1 VTPDDGR
8 RVGARE
14 LGRRL
19 AAAWQVCW
27 RAGPWLSAGQL
38 AVALVTG
45 LLGTAVAWC
54 TKLLVDGLV
63 THRDGGP
70 LVAAAG
76 GLAAAGLVGAVAPR
90 LTDYLR
96 SELNRRAVLLMNDR
110 LFSAVGS
117 FEGLARF
124 ENPRLLD
131 RVRAAQQS
139 TSTAVE
145 PTTSGMFGAG
155 QDLVSLAGLLVTVSV
170 LAPAMTAVLVAS
182 AVPLLFGQLA
192 MSRRFVRMLATMS
205 ARGRRQILFSTMN
218 SDVRAVKEVRLL
230 GLVDF
235 FKARMLGEIAG
246 ANAAQRDLDR
256 RQLRVQSLLSLLSA
270 TITGAGLLWAAWA
283 AWHGRLTVGDVTA
296 FVAAVAAAQGSLSGL
311 VGRVTGAHRALLTL
325 GYYLDVVAMPPDLP
339 VPPAARS
346 LPPLRSGI
354 ELRDV
359 WFRYDGAHQW
369 VLRGVDLHLRHGETV
384 ALVGLNGAGK
394 STLIKLL
401 CRFYDPTAGSIRWD
415 GVDLREVPVAELR
428 RRLGVLFQDFMEF
441 DLTAAENIGVGD
453 LAGLND
459 RDRITRA
466 AAASG
471 MDGALAA
478 LPNGYDTMLSRM
490 FAADPDRRDAA
501 GGVLL
506 SGGQWQRVALARTL
520 MREGRDLLILDE
532 PSSGLDAEAEHE
544 IHQRLRAH
552 RTGRTSL
559 LVSHRLGAVRDADRI
574 VVLADGTVVEDGDHD
589 TLLRA
594 GGRYARL
601 FALQAQGYESR
612 T

>member
-1 VTPDDGR
+1 VTPDDGG

-19 AAAWQVCW
+19 AAAWRVCW

-38 AVALVTG
+38 AIALVTG

-63 THRDGGP
+63 AHRDGGP
-70 LVAAAG
+70 LVAAAV

-90 LTDYLR
+90 LTDYLS

-117 FEGLARF
+117 FQGLARF

-155 QDLVSLAGLLVTVSV
+155 RDLVSLTGLLVTVSV
-170 LAPAMTAVLVAS
+170 LAPAMTAVVLSS

-192 MSRRFVRMLATMS
+192 MSRRFVQMLATMS
-205 ARGRRQILFSTMN
+205 ARGRRQILFSTIN

-256 RQLRVQSLLSLLSA
+256 RQMRVQSLLSLLSA
-270 TITGAGLLWAAWA
+270 TITSGGLLWASWA

-296 FVAAVAAAQGSLSGL
+296 FVAAVTAAQSSLSGL

-325 GYYLDVVAMPPDLP
+325 GYYLDVVSLPPDLP
-339 VPPAARS
+339 AAPAGHR
-346 LPPLRSGI
+346 LPALRHGI

-359 WFRYDGAHQW
+359 WFRYDDAQPW
-369 VLRGVDLHLRHGETV
+369 VLRGVSLYLRHGETA

-415 GVDLREVPVAELR
+415 GVDIREVPVTELR
-428 RRLGVLFQDFMEF
+428 RRLGVLFQDYMEF

-453 LAGLND
+453 LAALGD
-459 RDRITRA
+459 RERITGA
-466 AAASG
+466 AAVAGVHDRLS
-471 MDGALAA
+471 A
-478 LPNGYDTMLSRM
+478 LPRGYDTMLSRM
-490 FAADPDRRDAA
+490 FEAETGDQGA
-501 GGVLL
+501 GVAL

-520 MREGRDLLILDE
+520 LRERRDLLILDE

-574 VVLADGTVVEDGDHD
+574 VVLADGTVAEDGDHD
-589 TLLRA
+589 ALLRA

>member
-1 VTPDDGR
+1 
-8 RVGARE
+8 
-14 LGRRL
+14 
-19 AAAWQVCW
+19 
-27 RAGPWLSAGQL
+27 
-38 AVALVTG
+38 
-45 LLGTAVAWC
+45 
-54 TKLLVDGLV
+54 
-63 THRDGGP
+63 
-70 LVAAAG
+70 
-76 GLAAAGLVGAVAPR
+76 
-90 LTDYLR
+90 
-96 SELNRRAVLLMNDR
+96 
-110 LFSAVGS
+110 
-117 FEGLARF
+117 
-124 ENPRLLD
+124 
-131 RVRAAQQS
+131 
-139 TSTAVE
+139 
-145 PTTSGMFGAG
+145 
-155 QDLVSLAGLLVTVSV
+155 
-170 LAPAMTAVLVAS
+170 
-182 AVPLLFGQLA
+182 
-192 MSRRFVRMLATMS
+192 
-205 ARGRRQILFSTMN
+205 
-218 SDVRAVKEVRLL
+218 
-230 GLVDF
+230 
-235 FKARMLGEIAG
+235 
-246 ANAAQRDLDR
+246 
-256 RQLRVQSLLSLLSA
+256 
-270 TITGAGLLWAAWA
+270 
-283 AWHGRLTVGDVTA
+283 
-296 FVAAVAAAQGSLSGL
+296 
-311 VGRVTGAHRALLTL
+311 
-325 GYYLDVVAMPPDLP
+325 